1 MILFCVCEL
10 WSNHKSVSSH
20 FIGEVNSSNQRD
32 FSFGATIIWRGQT
45 TTYICNYMQK
55 KEKEIVA
62 FIHIIFSIAH
72 KKYFRNNFKNSIRI
86 LFLIQKETNGTFA
99 NFDNFTRQSSVT
111 KIMTLSS
118 IVRTRNLWFGGKK
131 LHKGKNR
138 ICSSVQAWKWF
149 VISFHTK

>member
-1 MILFCVCEL
+1 MCVNCEVIIKVFRHISLERSILLTKEIFPSGQLLYDVVKL
-10 WSNHKSVSSH
+10 QPTSV
-20 FIGEVNSSNQRD
+20 
-32 FSFGATIIWRGQT
+32 II
-45 TTYICNYMQK
+45 CKK

-72 KKYFRNNFKNSIRI
+72 KKYFRNNFKNSMRI